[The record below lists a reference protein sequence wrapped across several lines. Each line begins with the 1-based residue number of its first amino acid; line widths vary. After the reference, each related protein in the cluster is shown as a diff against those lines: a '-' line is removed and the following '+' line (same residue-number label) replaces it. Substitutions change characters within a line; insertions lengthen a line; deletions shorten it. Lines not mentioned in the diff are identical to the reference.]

1 MLQALI
7 RSPTMVNWCM
17 CVIMTFSSSSTD
29 DHSCFLLVPVLH
41 PNRWI
46 YMSPVELSDWSLAS
60 GYTSSVHKVNW
71 WGCCSCVF
79 ENLAR
84 KDHSIV
90 NVNKNSCCRI
100 PVPSPNS
107 GLSTI
112 SSPLFR
118 WWMNSPP
125 SYEKLLVSWSWRGCS
140 TVTSKSQNLY
150 FIVPMTRRQWSYFDR
165 QPWKARDS
173 RLMCPSW

>member
-1 MLQALI
+1 MKLFCNTIVFIKYNCLILLNAPLLQALI

-41 PNRWI
+41 PNRWV
-46 YMSPVELSDWSLAS
+46 YMSPVEQSDWSLAS

-112 SSPLFR
+112 CSPLIR
-118 WWMNSPP
+118 WWIILPIH
-125 SYEKLLVSWSWRGCS
+125 
-140 TVTSKSQNLY
+140 TKSFLFLDHGVAVARWHPNLK
-150 FIVPMTRRQWSYFDR
+150 ISI
-165 QPWKARDS
+165 
-173 RLMCPSW
+173 L